1 MKRVVVLGTSGSGK
15 TTLARELARR
25 MNVPHIELD
34 ALHWEPGWVEAP
46 MEVMRQRVRAALA
59 RSPHGW
65 AVDGNYR
72 AVKDEIWPD
81 ADTIVWLDYPM
92 TVVFSRVLA
101 RTLRRGWTRQELW
114 SGNRER
120 LWTQFFSRDSILLW
134 VINTWR
140 IRRRD
145 YPKEFADS
153 RWRHARIVHLR
164 SPKEAD
170 AWLSRLSGPGS

>member
-15 TTLARELARR
+15 TTLARELAER

-34 ALHWEPGWVEAP
+34 ALHWEPNWVEAST
-46 MEVMRQRVRAALA
+46 EVMRQRVRTELA
-59 RSPHGW
+59 RSSRGW

-72 AVKDEIWPD
+72 PVRDEIWPA

-92 TVVFSRVLA
+92 TVVFSRVLL
-101 RTLRRGWTRQELW
+101 RTLRRGWSRQELW

-145 YPKEFADS
+145 YPRELAD
-153 RWRHARIVHLR
+153 
-164 SPKEAD
+164 
-170 AWLSRLSGPGS
+170 